1 MMRFYLVSSLFC
13 DCLQAFGEIESGLDA
28 SLEEV
33 FAREHDPF
41 TVNDDLTL
49 AVDKVQAASPIHMR
63 WRKGLVEGVRS
74 CGLRGSLVP

>member
-1 MMRFYLVSSLFC
+1 MMRFHLVSRLSCAFC

-49 AVDKVQAASPIHMR
+49 AVDKVQAATP
-63 WRKGLVEGVRS
+63 
-74 CGLRGSLVP
+74 SLM